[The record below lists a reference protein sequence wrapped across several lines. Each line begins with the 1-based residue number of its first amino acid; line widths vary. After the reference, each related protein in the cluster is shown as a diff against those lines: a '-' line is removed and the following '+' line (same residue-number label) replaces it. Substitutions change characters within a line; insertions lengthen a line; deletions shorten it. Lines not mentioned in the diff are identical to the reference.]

1 MGKTG
6 KRKFE
11 EKEGQ
16 FESGPSFPSSL
27 NHMHSNQ
34 KTSSIQERVEQLC
47 SYIAQDPVLS
57 SLMNQGQLQSLLQ
70 AGFGQLLQAALLKER
85 QLHLAAETQ
94 DRGNGFA
101 PERVLH
107 IGTTPVNLQVP
118 RTRKGFYPAL
128 LPKHQRHLP
137 EAYHDLL
144 ADILLQAK
152 SFKAAL
158 RTMQALG
165 LSYCPD
171 QLEQLLQELD
181 EQAKTFFTRP
191 LHPDW
196 LFLYIDAK
204 IVQLKDDHDQ
214 VKKAI
219 HFLVIGVSLRGEKEL
234 LVAQLFWGNEV
245 LEAWRK
251 VIIDLRN
258 RGLTRVLLV
267 ITDDFSGLAPLV
279 ASLLP
284 QTEHQLCCVH
294 LLRNAYRHLSPQDF
308 TRFKQT
314 WREIEAAS
322 SFEAAKTRFLQVLDD
337 LRPDNAAFVQHLQSR
352 ADHYLAFMKYPAP
365 IREQIRSTN
374 LPEGINH
381 LIETLRRNAGG
392 HFHSEREARVK
403 LKLLADQ
410 LYARPWARISPKLSA
425 QLQTVLALFKQR
437 FEAQLSTD
445 NFLTQSF

>member
-1 MGKTG
+1 M
-6 KRKFE
+6 
-11 EKEGQ
+11 
-16 FESGPSFPSSL
+16 
-27 NHMHSNQ
+27 NSNQ
-34 KTSSIQERVEQLC
+34 NPSSIQERLNQLC
-47 SYIAQDPVLS
+47 TYISEDPVLS

-85 QLHLAAETQ
+85 QLHLAAEPQ

-101 PERVLH
+101 PQRVLH

-118 RTRKGFYPAL
+118 RTREGFYPAL

-165 LSYCPD
+165 LSYCPE

-204 IVQLKDDHDQ
+204 IVQLKDEHQQ
-214 VKKAI
+214 VKKAV

-234 LVAQLFWGNEV
+234 LLAQLFWGNEV

-251 VIIDLRN
+251 VLIDLRN
-258 RGLTRVLLV
+258 RGLTRVLML
-267 ITDDFSGLAPLV
+267 ITDDFSGLASLV

-284 QTEHQLCCVH
+284 HSDHQLCCVH
-294 LLRNAYRHLSPQDF
+294 LLRNAYRHLSPEDF
-308 TRFKQT
+308 SRFKQT
-314 WREIEAAS
+314 WREIEVAS
-322 SFEAAKTRFLQVLDD
+322 SFESAKNRFLQLLDQ
-337 LRPDNAAFVQHLQSR
+337 LRPNNLAFVQHLQSR
-352 ADHYLAFMKYPAP
+352 TEHYFTFMKYPRT

-374 LPEGINH
+374 LPEGINN
-381 LIETLRRNAGG
+381 LIENLRRNAGG

-410 LYARPWARISPKLSA
+410 LYAGPWARISPKLSA
-425 QLQTVLALFKQR
+425 QLQTVLNMFKHR
-437 FEAQLSTD
+437 FEAELTTDQLM
-445 NFLTQSF
+445 TQTF

>member
-1 MGKTG
+1 
-6 KRKFE
+6 
-11 EKEGQ
+11 
-16 FESGPSFPSSL
+16 
-27 NHMHSNQ
+27 MHSKQ
-34 KTSSIQERVEQLC
+34 KTSSVQERLDQLC
-47 SYIAQDPVLS
+47 TYISQDPVLS
-57 SLMNQGQLQSLLQ
+57 SLMSQGQLQSLLQ

-85 QLHLAAETQ
+85 ELHLADQAQ

-107 IGTTPVNLQVP
+107 IGTTPVSLQVP
-118 RTRKGFYPAL
+118 RTRGGFYPGL

-144 ADILLQAK
+144 ASILLQAK

-165 LSYCPD
+165 LSYCPE
-171 QLEQLLQELD
+171 QLEELLQELD

-204 IVQLKDDHDQ
+204 IVQLKDDHGQ

-219 HFLVIGVSLRGEKEL
+219 HFLVIGVSLCGEKEL

-251 VIIDLRN
+251 VLIDLRN
-258 RGLTRVLLV
+258 RGLTRVLLL

-279 ASLLP
+279 ASLFP
-284 QTEHQLCCVH
+284 QSDHQLCCVH
-294 LLRNAYRHLSPQDF
+294 LLRNAYRHLSPQDYS
-308 TRFKQT
+308 RFKEA
-314 WREIEAAS
+314 WRELEAAS
-322 SFEAAKTRFLQVLDD
+322 SFEAAKARFLRLLED

-352 ADHYLAFMKYPAP
+352 AEHYLAFMKYPGS

-392 HFHSEREARVK
+392 HFHSQREARIK

-410 LYARPWARISPKLSA
+410 LYAGPWARISPKLSA
-425 QLQTVLALFKQR
+425 NLQIVLSMFKHR
-437 FEAQLSTD
+437 FEAQLTTD
-445 NFLTQSF
+445 NLLTQTF

>member
-1 MGKTG
+1 M
-6 KRKFE
+6 
-11 EKEGQ
+11 
-16 FESGPSFPSSL
+16 
-27 NHMHSNQ
+27 NSNQ
-34 KTSSIQERVEQLC
+34 KTPSVQERLDQLC
-47 SYIAQDPVLS
+47 TYITQDPVLS
-57 SLMNQGQLQSLLQ
+57 SLLSQGQLQSLLQ
-70 AGFGQLLQAALLKER
+70 TGFGQLLQAALLKER
-85 QLHLAAETQ
+85 QLHLAAEAQ

-107 IGTTPVNLQVP
+107 VGTTPVTLQVP
-118 RTRKGFYPAL
+118 RTRQGFYPAL

-137 EAYHDLL
+137 QAYHELL
-144 ADILLQAK
+144 AGILLQAK

-165 LSYCPD
+165 LSYCPE
-171 QLEQLLQELD
+171 QLEELLQELD
-181 EQAKTFFTRP
+181 DQARTFFTRP

-251 VIIDLRN
+251 VLIDLRN
-258 RGLTRVLLV
+258 RGLTRVLLL
-267 ITDDFSGLAPLV
+267 ITDDFSGLAPLA

-294 LLRNAYRHLSPQDF
+294 LLRNAYRHLSPQEY
-308 TRFKQT
+308 TCFKQS
-314 WREIEAAS
+314 WRQIEAAS
-322 SFEAAKTRFLQVLDD
+322 SFEAAKTKFLQLLDD
-337 LRPDNAAFVQHLQSR
+337 LRPNNAAFVQHLQSR
-352 ADHYLAFMKYPAP
+352 ADHYLAFMKYPAA

-410 LYARPWARISPKLSA
+410 LYAGPWSRISPKLSA
-425 QLQTVLALFKQR
+425 QLQILLGLFKKR
-437 FEAQLSTD
+437 FEAEITTD
-445 NFLTQSF
+445 NLLTQTF